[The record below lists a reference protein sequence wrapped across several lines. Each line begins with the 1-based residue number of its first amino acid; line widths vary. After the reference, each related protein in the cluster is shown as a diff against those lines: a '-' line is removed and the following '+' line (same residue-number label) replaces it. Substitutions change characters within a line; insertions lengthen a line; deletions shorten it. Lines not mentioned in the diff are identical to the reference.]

1 MKSLTQEQPTR
12 WFHLQTLV
20 LCGVFS
26 LGTCHNF
33 LKPCR
38 VPESQENLA
47 DERPEI
53 SIGFLGTFNNSRM
66 LGKMVSG
73 AVPLAVSDI
82 NKDDRLLPG
91 FRLTFKPENVGQVGT
106 SVAIQ
111 KMTSLWQSGVV
122 AFIGP
127 DESCYAEALVA
138 DAWNMP
144 MITYVSAPGPTAFT
158 NARV

>member
-1 MKSLTQEQPTR
+1 MA
-12 WFHLQTLV
+12 V
-20 LCGVFS
+20 LSAGHC
-26 LGTCHNF
+26 LAF

-38 VPESQENLA
+38 VPESQENLV
-47 DERPEI
+47 DDRPEL

-73 AVPLAVSDI
+73 AVPLAVSHI
-82 NKDDRLLPG
+82 NRDDNLLPG
-91 FRLTFKPENVGQVGT
+91 YRVTFKPENVGEVGT

-144 MITYVSAPGPTAFT
+144 MITY
-158 NARV
+158 R